1 MALIV
6 KIFVNEREI
15 IETHAVRVKGQP
27 HELCTYRL
35 PDGAL
40 ITHHYDKGAVPLAVM
55 MLEALE
61 TKGARDERSNMGKW
75 EEDCNG
81 ALDLQLGV

>member
-6 KIFVNEREI
+6 KIFVNDREI

-35 PDGAL
+35 SDGTL
-40 ITHHYDKGAVPLAVM
+40 IKHHYDKGAVSLAVI
-55 MLEALE
+55 MLEVLRA
-61 TKGARDERSNMGKW
+61 KGARHE
-75 EEDCNG
+75 
-81 ALDLQLGV
+81 

>member
-6 KIFVNEREI
+6 KIYVNEREI

-35 PDGAL
+35 PDGTL
-40 ITHHYDKGAVPLAVM
+40 IQHHYDNGAVPLAIR

-61 TKGARDERSNMGKW
+61 AKGARHE
-75 EEDCNG
+75 
-81 ALDLQLGV
+81 